1 MFKLKIK
8 INLMEEEF
16 ENNDSSVNNF
26 QDDMKN
32 SQDYFKQE
40 SMNNIEEENELDD
53 DTFQYT
59 ANIREIAKRDFSK

>member
-1 MFKLKIK
+1 
-8 INLMEEEF
+8 MEEEF

-26 QDDMKN
+26 QEDMKN

-53 DTFQYT
+53 DTFQYI
-59 ANIREIAKRDFSK
+59 ANIREIAKRDF